1 MSPASF
7 VGSFKI
13 AGKKVFIRLKNQIC
27 GSSEE
32 LLRSELCY
40 EVVKHAV
47 ASLVRR
53 QSVLLK
59 VFGGKEV
66 NDTTLRLL
74 LQTFEFL
81 EKMSIDLVGRVV
93 PGSEDLLRDKNALN
107 DFVEYLYNYWRSFDR
122 FIICD
127 SEKER
132 FEKRPFRTFN
142 DTIEDLTD
150 LVRRTY
156 RELQENITGSHPRI
170 YRQVAAGAEMGAI
183 ACSSQVPYPGEPYE
197 KLNVIPMIRQVLFYP
212 PLVLNQLNN
221 TREGKFER
229 IQENPLGR
237 FDLRRDEWL
246 CYPVK
251 AGDLVILVYFREKF
265 FEMGLSLC
273 NLFEIASDEDLNRK
287 PDAVYVY
294 GAPEKALEWPGVFPT
309 VFYDDEKNGMLVGAV
324 PESDAFGY
332 FGYLKKMIL
341 TLHNIRRIKTG
352 RMPFHGAYMEVF
364 LKGKKP
370 ATLLLMGDTGA
381 GKSET
386 LEAMRS
392 LGVEDIQ
399 DVNVIADDM
408 GSLELKPD
416 GTVAGYGTET
426 GAFLRLDDLKPG
438 YALGQID
445 RAIIMSPAKVNARIA
460 LPITTYANI
469 TRPHPVD
476 FVLYANNY
484 EDIDEDHPIIER
496 FSTPEEA
503 LKVFR
508 EGSVMSKGTT
518 KTTGLVHTYFANV
531 FGPIQ
536 YKSEH
541 DALAKKFFEAFF
553 AKAVFVGQMRT
564 RLGVSGWENKGPE
577 ESAKELLK
585 LIRSDDRYQGA
596 R

>member
-1 MSPASF
+1 MSPSF

-27 GSSEE
+27 DSSEE
-32 LLRSELCY
+32 LIRSELFY
-40 EVVKHAV
+40 EVLKHAV
-47 ASLVRR
+47 AALERR

-59 VFGGKEV
+59 VFGSKEV
-66 NDTTLRLL
+66 NDAALRLL
-74 LQTFEFL
+74 IQTLEFL
-81 EKMSIDLVGRVV
+81 EKMSIDLVARVV
-93 PGSEDLLRDKNALN
+93 PGSDELLRDKNVLN

-122 FIICD
+122 FIICE
-127 SEKER
+127 SEDER

-156 RELQENITGSHPRI
+156 REIQENITGKHPRI

-183 ACSSQVPYPGEPYE
+183 ACSVEVPYPAGLYE
-197 KLNVIPMIRQVLFYP
+197 KLNVIPVIRQVLFYP

-221 TREGKFER
+221 TREGKFEK
-229 IQENPLGR
+229 IPENPLGR
-237 FDLRRDEWL
+237 FDLKRDEWL

-251 AGDLVILVYFREKF
+251 AGDLVVLVYFREKF

-273 NLFEIASDEDLNRK
+273 NLFEIAGDEDLKRK
-287 PDAVYVY
+287 PDAVFVY
-294 GAPEKALEWPGVFPT
+294 GAPEGSLDFPGVFPT
-309 VFYDDEKNGMLVGAV
+309 VFYDDEANGMLIGAV
-324 PESDAFGY
+324 PESDRFGY

-341 TLHNIRRIKTG
+341 TLHNIKRIKTG
-352 RMPFHGAYMEVF
+352 RMPFHGAFMKIF

-386 LEAMRS
+386 LEAMRGF
-392 LGVEDIQ
+392 GVEEIQ
-399 DVNVIADDM
+399 DIIVIADDM
-408 GSLELKPD
+408 GSLELQPD

-445 RAIIMSPAKVNARIA
+445 RAIIMSPSKVNARIA
-460 LPITTYANI
+460 LPITTFANI
-469 TRPHPVD
+469 TTPHKVD

-484 EDIDEDHPIIER
+484 EDIDEDHPIIEPLK
-496 FSTPEEA
+496 TAEEA

-508 EGSVMSKGTT
+508 EGTVMSKGTT
-518 KTTGLVHTYFANV
+518 KTTGLVHTYFSNV
-531 FGPIQ
+531 FGPLQ
-536 YKSEH
+536 YKTEH
-541 DALAKKFFEAFF
+541 DALAKKFFAAFF
-553 AKAVFVGQMRT
+553 EKGLFVGQMRT
-564 RLGVSGWENKGPE
+564 RLGVPGWEQKGPE
-577 ESAKELLK
+577 SSALELLK
-585 LIRSDDRYQGA
+585 LIRSDTRY
-596 R
+596 